1 MAFANL
7 FILLFSLL
15 LCAFGLH
22 LVTGILDLPMEGVL
36 HALHLPAT
44 STKVGWIGVAIFT
57 SGIIIIATKLWPR

>member
-22 LVTGILDLPMEGVL
+22 LVTGILGLPMEGVL

-44 STKVGWIGVAIFT
+44 STTVGWIGVAIFIV
-57 SGIIIIATKLWPR
+57 GIIIIATKLWPR